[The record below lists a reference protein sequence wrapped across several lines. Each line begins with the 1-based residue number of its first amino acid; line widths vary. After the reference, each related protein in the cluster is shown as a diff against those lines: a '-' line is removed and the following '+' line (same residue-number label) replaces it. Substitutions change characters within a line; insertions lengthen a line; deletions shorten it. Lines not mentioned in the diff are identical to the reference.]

1 MTKLSKAPAETRGK
15 NGTGDKEGVVDKV
28 CRFSVPHVLVLILL
42 IILLCCGLTYVV
54 PAGLYEIDPQT
65 GFVVANSFHYVESSP
80 VSPWDALVD
89 VTDGVASQGVIIALL
104 FVMGGLIYVVIES
117 GAITSLINYSVWR
130 MQDKSITVLVPAIVV
145 LMSAIGALAGQDS
158 LVTFVMVGLVLVKKL
173 RLDKIAALSIFY
185 LSYITGQAAGP
196 TVAIILMAQ
205 ETAGLA
211 PMSGLGARLVIWA
224 ALTALCV
231 VWTTRYCMKI
241 SRDPSKSILGYVE
254 APDAADAAQTAAPTL
269 GVREVVTV
277 LCMLVPFAVYAVGA
291 AAYGWGFPTL
301 IACAMAAVIV
311 VGIVNRTNPNV
322 LAETFLK
329 GASAMGGICL
339 MIGFAKVVGIVLTD
353 GKILHTIAYAA
364 VTVIGGLG
372 DAFVS
377 TGIFLF
383 TTTFNLLI
391 PSGPAKVPMLIPLF
405 TPVADVLGITRQ
417 VLCLAFQLGDGLTN
431 FVTPVSAVLA
441 AALGMTGVDIR
452 QWWRFVLPY
461 TGFTFVIAIIALTIL
476 QSAGWS

>member
-1 MTKLSKAPAETRGK
+1 MTAAKSEKSGK
-15 NGTGDKEGVVDKV
+15 RQG
-28 CRFSVPHVLVLILL
+28 FAIPHVLILILL
-42 IILLCCGLTYVV
+42 IILVCCGLTYVL
-54 PAGLYEIDPQT
+54 PAGQYDVDPKT

-80 VSPWDALVD
+80 VSPWDALIA

-117 GAITSLINYSVWR
+117 GAITSLINYAVWR
-130 MQDKSITVLVPAIVV
+130 LQDKSITVLVPAIVV
-145 LMSAIGALAGQDS
+145 LMSVIGALAGQDS
-158 LVTFVMVGLVLVKKL
+158 LVTFVMVGLVLVRKL

-205 ETAGLA
+205 ETAGLP
-211 PMSGLGARLVIWA
+211 PMSGLGARLLIWA

-231 VWTTRYCMKI
+231 FWTTRYCIRI
-241 SRDPSKSILGYVE
+241 SRDPSKSILGGVE
-254 APDAADAAQTAAPTL
+254 SPLEEEKGAAAGQKAPTL
-269 GVREVVTV
+269 GIREIGTV
-277 LCMLVPFAVYAVGA
+277 LCMLVPFAIYAVGA

-301 IACAMAAVIV
+301 IACAMVAVIV
-311 VGIVNRTNPNV
+311 VGILNRTNANT

-353 GKILHTIAYAA
+353 GRILHTIAYGA

-452 QWWRFVLPY
+452 QWWRYVLPY
-461 TGFTFVIAIIALTIL
+461 TGLTFVIAVVALTIL
-476 QSAGWS
+476 QSAGWN

>member
-1 MTKLSKAPAETRGK
+1 MTAAKSEKSGK
-15 NGTGDKEGVVDKV
+15 RQG
-28 CRFSVPHVLVLILL
+28 FAIPHVLILILL
-42 IILLCCGLTYVV
+42 IILVCCGLTYVL
-54 PAGLYEIDPQT
+54 PAGQYDVDPKT

-80 VSPWDALVD
+80 VSPWDALIA

-117 GAITSLINYSVWR
+117 GAITSLINYAVWR
-130 MQDKSITVLVPAIVV
+130 LQDKSITVLVPAIVV
-145 LMSAIGALAGQDS
+145 LMSVIGALAGQDS
-158 LVTFVMVGLVLVKKL
+158 LVTFVMVGLVLVRKL

-205 ETAGLA
+205 ETAGLP
-211 PMSGLGARLVIWA
+211 PMSGLGARLLIWA

-231 VWTTRYCMKI
+231 FWTTRYCIRI
-241 SRDPSKSILGYVE
+241 SRDPTKSILGGVE
-254 APDAADAAQTAAPTL
+254 SPLEDEMGAAAGQKAPTL
-269 GVREVVTV
+269 GIREIGTV
-277 LCMLVPFAVYAVGA
+277 LCMLVPFAIYAVGA

-301 IACAMAAVIV
+301 IACAMVAVIV
-311 VGIVNRTNPNV
+311 VGILNRTNANT

-353 GKILHTIAYAA
+353 GRILHTIAYGA

-391 PSGPAKVPMLIPLF
+391 PSGPAKVPMLIPIF

-452 QWWRFVLPY
+452 QWWRYVLPY
-461 TGFTFVIAIIALTIL
+461 TGLTFVIAVVALTIL
-476 QSAGWS
+476 QSAGWN

>member
-1 MTKLSKAPAETRGK
+1 MTAAKSEKSGK
-15 NGTGDKEGVVDKV
+15 RQG
-28 CRFSVPHVLVLILL
+28 FAIPHVLILILL
-42 IILLCCGLTYVV
+42 IILVCCGLTYVL
-54 PAGLYEIDPQT
+54 PAGQYDVDPKT

-80 VSPWDALVD
+80 VSPWDALIA

-117 GAITSLINYSVWR
+117 GAITSLINYAVWR
-130 MQDKSITVLVPAIVV
+130 LQDKSITVLVPAIVV
-145 LMSAIGALAGQDS
+145 LMSVIGALAGQDS
-158 LVTFVMVGLVLVKKL
+158 LVTFVMVGLVLVRKL

-205 ETAGLA
+205 ETAGLP
-211 PMSGLGARLVIWA
+211 PMSGLGARLLIWA

-231 VWTTRYCMKI
+231 FWTTRYCIRI
-241 SRDPSKSILGYVE
+241 SRDPSKSILGGVE
-254 APDAADAAQTAAPTL
+254 SPLEEEMGAAAGQKAPTL
-269 GVREVVTV
+269 GIREIGTV
-277 LCMLVPFAVYAVGA
+277 LCMLVPFAIYAVGA

-301 IACAMAAVIV
+301 IACAMVAVIV
-311 VGIVNRTNPNV
+311 VGILNRTNANT

-353 GKILHTIAYAA
+353 GRILHTIAYGA

-452 QWWRFVLPY
+452 QWWRYVLPY
-461 TGFTFVIAIIALTIL
+461 TGLTFVIAVVALTIL
-476 QSAGWS
+476 QSAGWN